1 MYQLISSFRL
11 KTKVPLVSWLLSE
24 FFPQKCSAQQFFAS
38 GQGRA
43 GKGQTFTDQAFSVQ
57 GETTVNKWINARV
70 GIYCFTNVYAQ
81 KWPNLAQNKHF
92 GHFGPNIG
100 LSGPFGAMPDQKTMQ
115 MRCLSGFLICGYQN
129 FAPFKKLGYLAQKRP
144 LLLPKNAFSTHIGL
158 AGSFCALL
166 VGWWVVAHVGS
177 SIDRA
182 YTLCAIQIGW
192 QKLTQLLV
200 VRLGAFWDTLSF
212 MELN

>member
-70 GIYCFTNVYAQ
+70 SIFCFTNVYAQ
-81 KWPNLAQNKHF
+81 KWPNLVQNKHF

-100 LSGPFGAMPDQKTMQ
+100 LSGPFDAMPDQKSNANGVPLPRWFSDMWVPKISHSPQ
-115 MRCLSGFLICGYQN
+115 NMRILTPKQLN
-129 FAPFKKLGYLAQKRP
+129 LARK
-144 LLLPKNAFSTHIGL
+144 
-158 AGSFCALL
+158 SF
-166 VGWWVVAHVGS
+166 V
-177 SIDRA
+177 
-182 YTLCAIQIGW
+182 
-192 QKLTQLLV
+192 
-200 VRLGAFWDTLSF
+200 
-212 MELN
+212 